1 MLGSLLFFPRRRA
14 ALIDSATFRWG
25 DSCKVVT
32 TGYIDKSGSSTTI
45 DLVAPTEPLAKKEQS
60 RRCALGTTWARKN
73 VTSKECGEF
82 NTKRIL

>member
-1 MLGSLLFFPRRRA
+1 MLGSLLLFPRWRA
-14 ALIDSATFRWG
+14 ALIDSATSDG
-25 DSCKVVT
+25 DSKVVT

-45 DLVAPTEPLAKKEQS
+45 DLVAPTEPRAKKEQS